1 MSPTFLR
8 KKNEMKY
15 VIYGLVQEQGGL
27 GRDDIVD
34 WYIYTI
40 ETNAYYR
47 YICEVDSRRIHLSSS
62 PPPNKYERQNI
73 IKILLKVA

>member
-1 MSPTFLR
+1 
-8 KKNEMKY
+8 MKY

-34 WYIYTI
+34 RFIYNI
-40 ETNAYYR
+40 ETNAYYC

-62 PPPNKYERQNI
+62 LPPINLTT
-73 IKILLKVA
+73 KILLKYC